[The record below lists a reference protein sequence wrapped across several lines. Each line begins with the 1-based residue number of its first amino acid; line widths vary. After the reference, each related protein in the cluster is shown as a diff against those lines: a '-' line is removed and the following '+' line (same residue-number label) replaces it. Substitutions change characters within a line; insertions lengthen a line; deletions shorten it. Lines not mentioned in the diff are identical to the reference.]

1 MDPLFRQRIV
11 GTLVLVALGV
21 VFWPLIFVTP
31 ETREPI
37 VLQPMSQRPAIDQ
50 TPIPEPESYEPA
62 VAPNLPEPPK
72 NPPSVQEAAD
82 TQTQTDAEGGALAA
96 LPASDSVAAPQPRVA
111 PPSEDPLI
119 DEQGLAIF
127 YVLQVATVGS
137 AARANELVEG
147 LQARGYKAFSTRYV
161 RVDDELFRIQIGP
174 NAERAPLTRIK
185 PEIDVVL
192 KVDSQILR
200 YEQ

>member
-1 MDPLFRQRIV
+1 MDPLFGQRVV

-50 TPIPEPESYEPA
+50 TPIPEPESYESA
-62 VAPNLPEPPK
+62 VAPKLPEPPK
-72 NPPSVQEAAD
+72 NPPPVQEAAD
-82 TQTQTDAEGGALAA
+82 IQTQTDAEGGALAA

>member
-1 MDPLFRQRIV
+1 MDPLFRQRLV
-11 GTLVLVALGV
+11 GTLVLVALGI

-50 TPIPEPESYEPA
+50 TPIPEPESYESSVSPQ
-62 VAPNLPEPPK
+62 LPERPK
-72 NPPSVQEAAD
+72 NPSPLQEAAD
-82 TQTQTDAEGGALAA
+82 IQTQTDAEGSALAA
-96 LPASDSVAAPQPRVA
+96 LPDSGSVAAPQPRVA
-111 PPSEDPLI
+111 PPSGDPLI

-137 AARANELVEG
+137 ASRANELVEG

-161 RVDDELFRIQIGP
+161 RVDEELFRIQIGP
-174 NAERAPLTRIK
+174 NAERAPLMRIK
-185 PEIDVVL
+185 PEVDAVL

>member
-1 MDPLFRQRIV
+1 M
-11 GTLVLVALGV
+11 
-21 VFWPLIFVTP
+21 TP

-50 TPIPEPESYEPA
+50 TPIPEPESYESA
-62 VAPNLPEPPK
+62 VAPKLPEPPK
-72 NPPSVQEAAD
+72 NPPPVQEAAD
-82 TQTQTDAEGGALAA
+82 IQTQTDAEGGALAA
-96 LPASDSVAAPQPRVA
+96 LPDSDSVAAQQPRVA

-137 AARANELVEG
+137 ASRANELVEG
-147 LQARGYKAFSTRYV
+147 LQARGYKAFSTQYV
-161 RVDDELFRIQIGP
+161 RVDDELFRVQIGP
-174 NAERAPLTRIK
+174 NAERAPLMRIK
-185 PEIDVVL
+185 PEIDAVL

>member
-1 MDPLFRQRIV
+1 MDPLFRQRLV
-11 GTLVLVALGV
+11 GALVLVALGV

-37 VLQPMSQRPAIDQ
+37 VLQLMSQRPAVDQ

-62 VAPNLPEPPK
+62 VAPQLPGPPK
-72 NPPSVQEAAD
+72 NPPQVQEAAD
-82 TQTQTDAEGGALAA
+82 IQTRTDAEGVSLAA
-96 LPASDSVAAPQPRVA
+96 LPDSDSVAVPQPSVA
-111 PPSEDPLI
+111 PPSEDPLV

-137 AARANELVEG
+137 ASRANELVEG

-161 RVDDELFRIQIGP
+161 RVDDELFRVQIGP
-174 NAERAPLTRIK
+174 NAERAALMRIK
-185 PEIDVVL
+185 PEIDAVL

>member
-1 MDPLFRQRIV
+1 MDPLFRQRLV
-11 GTLVLVALGV
+11 GTLVLVALGI

-50 TPIPEPESYEPA
+50 TPIPEPESYEPS
-62 VAPNLPEPPK
+62 VAAKLPEPPK
-72 NPPSVQEAAD
+72 NPPPVQEAAD
-82 TQTQTDAEGGALAA
+82 IQTQTDAEAGSLAA
-96 LPASDSVAAPQPRVA
+96 LPDSDSVAAPQPRVA
-111 PPSEDPLI
+111 PPSEDPLV
-119 DEQGLAIF
+119 DDQGLAIF

-137 AARANELVEG
+137 ASRADELVEG
-147 LQARGYKAFSTRYV
+147 LQARGYKAFSNPYV
-161 RVDDELFRIQIGP
+161 RVDDELFRVQIGP
-174 NAERAPLTRIK
+174 NTERAPLMRIK
-185 PEIDVVL
+185 PEIDTVL

>member
-1 MDPLFRQRIV
+1 MDPLFRQRVV

-50 TPIPEPESYEPA
+50 TPIPEPESYESN
-62 VAPNLPEPPK
+62 VAPQLPEPPK
-72 NPPSVQEAAD
+72 NPSPVQEAAD
-82 TQTQTDAEGGALAA
+82 IQTQTDAVASSLAA
-96 LPASDSVAAPQPRVA
+96 LPDSGSVAAPQPRVA
-111 PPSEDPLI
+111 PPSEDPLV
-119 DEQGLAIF
+119 DDQGLAIF

-137 AARANELVEG
+137 ASRADELIEG
-147 LQARGYKAFSTRYV
+147 LQARGYKAFSTRYD
-161 RVDDELFRIQIGP
+161 RVDDELFRVQIGP
-174 NAERAPLTRIK
+174 NAERAPLMRIK
-185 PEIDVVL
+185 PKNDVVL
-192 KVDSQILR
+192 KVDSQLLR

>member
-50 TPIPEPESYEPA
+50 TPIPEPESYESA
-62 VAPNLPEPPK
+62 VAPNLPEPPR
-72 NPPSVQEAAD
+72 NPPPVREAAD
-82 TQTQTDAEGGALAA
+82 TQTQTDAEGSALAT

>member
-1 MDPLFRQRIV
+1 M
-11 GTLVLVALGV
+11 ALGV

-37 VLQPMSQRPAIDQ
+37 VLQPMSQRPTIDQ
-50 TPIPEPESYEPA
+50 TPIPEPESYESA

-72 NPPSVQEAAD
+72 NPPQVQEAAD

-111 PPSEDPLI
+111 PPSEDPLV
-119 DEQGLAIF
+119 DDQGLAIF
-127 YVLQVATVGS
+127 YVLQVVATGS
-137 AARANELVEG
+137 ASHADGLVEE
-147 LQARGYKAFSTRYV
+147 LQALGYRAFSNRYV
-161 RVDDELFRIQIGP
+161 RVDDELFRVQIGP
-174 NAERAPLTRIK
+174 KAERAPLMRIK
-185 PEIDVVL
+185 PEIDTVL
-192 KVDSQILR
+192 KVNSQILR

>member
-1 MDPLFRQRIV
+1 MDPLFGQRVV

-21 VFWPLIFVTP
+21 VFGPLIFVTP

>member
-1 MDPLFRQRIV
+1 MDPLFRQRVV

>member
-1 MDPLFRQRIV
+1 MDPLFRQRLV
-11 GTLVLVALGV
+11 GALVLVALGV

-37 VLQPMSQRPAIDQ
+37 VLQPMSQRPAVDQ

-62 VAPNLPEPPK
+62 VATQLPEPPK
-72 NPPSVQEAAD
+72 NPPQIQEAAD
-82 TQTQTDAEGGALAA
+82 IQTLTDAEGTSLAD
-96 LPASDSVAAPQPRVA
+96 LPDSDAVAAPQPSVA
-111 PPSEDPLI
+111 PPSEDPLV

-137 AARANELVEG
+137 ASRAKELVEG

-161 RVDDELFRIQIGP
+161 RVDDELFRVQIGP
-174 NAERAPLTRIK
+174 NAERAPLMRIK
-185 PEIDVVL
+185 PEIDAVL
-192 KVDSQILR
+192 EVDSQIMR

>member
-1 MDPLFRQRIV
+1 MEPLLRQRLV
-11 GTLVLVALGV
+11 GTLVLVALGI

-31 ETREPI
+31 EPREPI

-50 TPIPEPESYEPA
+50 TPIPEPESYESA
-62 VAPNLPEPPK
+62 VAPKLPEPPK
-72 NPPSVQEAAD
+72 NPPPVQEAAD
-82 TQTQTDAEGGALAA
+82 IQTQTDAEGSTLAA
-96 LPASDSVAAPQPRVA
+96 LPDSDSVAAPQPRVA
-111 PPSEDPLI
+111 PPAEDPLV

-137 AARANELVEG
+137 ASRANELVEG
-147 LQARGYKAFSTRYV
+147 LQAQGYKTFSTRYV

-174 NAERAPLTRIK
+174 NAERAPLMRIK
-185 PEIDVVL
+185 PEVDAVL
-192 KVDSQILR
+192 KVDSLILR

>member
-1 MDPLFRQRIV
+1 MDPLFRQRLV
-11 GTLVLVALGV
+11 GALVLVALGI

-37 VLQPMSQRPAIDQ
+37 VLQPMSQRPAVDQ

-62 VAPNLPEPPK
+62 VATQLPEPPK
-72 NPPSVQEAAD
+72 NPPQVQEAAD
-82 TQTQTDAEGGALAA
+82 IQTRTDAEGDSLAA
-96 LPASDSVAAPQPRVA
+96 LPDSDSVTAPQPRVA

-137 AARANELVEG
+137 ASRANELVEG
-147 LQARGYKAFSTRYV
+147 LQARGYKAFSTQYV
-161 RVDDELFRIQIGP
+161 RVDDELFRVQIGP
-174 NAERAPLTRIK
+174 NAERAALMRIK
-185 PEIDVVL
+185 PEVDAVL

>member
-1 MDPLFRQRIV
+1 MDPLFRQRLV
-11 GTLVLVALGV
+11 GTMVLVALGV

-31 ETREPI
+31 ETRESI

-50 TPIPEPESYEPA
+50 TPIPEPESFESS
-62 VAPNLPEPPK
+62 VAPKLPEPPK
-72 NPPSVQEAAD
+72 NLPPVQEAAD
-82 TQTQTDAEGGALAA
+82 VQTQTDAQADSLAQ
-96 LPASDSVAAPQPRVA
+96 LPDSDSVAAPQPRVA
-111 PPSEDPLI
+111 PPFEDPLI

>member
-1 MDPLFRQRIV
+1 MDPLFRQRLV
-11 GTLVLVALGV
+11 GALVLVALGV

-37 VLQPMSQRPAIDQ
+37 VLQPMSQRPAVDQ
-50 TPIPEPESYEPA
+50 APIPEPESYEPA
-62 VAPNLPEPPK
+62 VATQLPEPPK
-72 NPPSVQEAAD
+72 NPPQVQEAAD
-82 TQTQTDAEGGALAA
+82 IQTRTDAEGVSLAA
-96 LPASDSVAAPQPRVA
+96 LPDSDSVAVPQPSVA
-111 PPSEDPLI
+111 APSEDPLV

-137 AARANELVEG
+137 ASRANELVEG
-147 LQARGYKAFSTRYV
+147 LQARGYKAFSTRYL
-161 RVDDELFRIQIGP
+161 RVDDELFRVQIGP
-174 NAERAPLTRIK
+174 NAERAALMRIK
-185 PEIDVVL
+185 PEIDAVL